1 LKRIIAYH
9 TIRSDEEGG
18 VFGLVKAGFDEFV
31 LPDVTKEGAK
41 EFFRAAREMIYERP
55 AKHFIL
61 VAEAKNRIAGMID
74 VRNNKHIC
82 LFFVAK
88 AFQRQG
94 IGRGLLEQAIAACIR
109 NDPTVAEIDVHSSL
123 FAVQAYQRLGFIQS
137 KPEQVVNGIRFAPM
151 MKPLRKEAS
160 EDCIGRRRMEGI
172 FKK

>member
-1 LKRIIAYH
+1 MQKNILYREMRDSEKNQVSALVKSGFDKFVL
-9 TIRSDEEGG
+9 SDVTEEG
-18 VFGLVKAGFDEFV
+18 AE
-31 LPDVTKEGAK
+31 

-55 AKHFIL
+55 AGHFIL

-74 VRNNKHIC
+74 VRNNNHIC

-160 EDCIGRRRMEGI
+160 ADCIGRRWMEGV